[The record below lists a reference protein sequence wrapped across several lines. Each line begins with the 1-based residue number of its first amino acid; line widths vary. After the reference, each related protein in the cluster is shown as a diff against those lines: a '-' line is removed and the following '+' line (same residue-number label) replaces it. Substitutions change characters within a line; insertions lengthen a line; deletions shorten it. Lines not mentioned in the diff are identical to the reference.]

1 MHFFKKNLTF
11 SRVEIFE
18 TRKAP
23 KTACH
28 HSNFKVS
35 LAIFTIHDFRENF
48 YCGLVDRLMAYLEKN
63 FELKRTLS
71 AEVMAQI
78 LISVKW

>member
-1 MHFFKKNLTF
+1 MHFFKKKIDLFKGRNF
-11 SRVEIFE
+11 RN
-18 TRKAP
+18 AP

-78 LISVKW
+78 LISVKR